1 MLKILFA
8 IQAVFDLLDSTERA
22 FITRSQTSPS
32 CSVRT
37 CSRQTCARCL
47 TMFGMDRYNI
57 SNIVHHCLHVWVQES
72 RREDAIIAFT
82 WWHFLTDP
90 ESNPEYLLRLP
101 MTKAQSWKQTLAKI
115 EVSQSRRRPLPLLL
129 VKST

>member
-8 IQAVFDLLDSTERA
+8 IQVVFDLLDSTERV

-101 MTKAQSWKQTLAKI
+101 MTKA
-115 EVSQSRRRPLPLLL
+115 
-129 VKST
+129 